1 MIKFGIGPEDQ
12 KATLQE
18 QMDHLETD
26 RIASMQNR
34 ESWVKYAAAALTG
47 LFAEKT
53 GDDQANRGEYGTRS
67 MAEVAAEFAD
77 DMLQE
82 ERKRR

>member
-1 MIKFGIGPEDQ
+1 MIKFGVGPEDP

-34 ESWVKYAAAALTG
+34 ESWVKYAAAALTASILEEATG
-47 LFAEKT
+47 EELRSKPTVHAE
-53 GDDQANRGEYGTRS
+53 Y
-67 MAEVAAEFAD
+67 AAEMAD
-77 DMLQE
+77 AMLQE